1 MLLNPEYL
9 PNNISQE
16 LKEYLGFSKKFGLD
30 VHPITTK
37 LNKIGFKLITK
48 LDNNKNVN
56 YGMVLAYNTSLVS
69 L

>member
-30 VHPITTK
+30 VHLITTNIDEVLPFNYRPK
-37 LNKIGFKLITK
+37 MLFKYLILTF
-48 LDNNKNVN
+48 LIP
-56 YGMVLAYNTSLVS
+56 LH
-69 L
+69 